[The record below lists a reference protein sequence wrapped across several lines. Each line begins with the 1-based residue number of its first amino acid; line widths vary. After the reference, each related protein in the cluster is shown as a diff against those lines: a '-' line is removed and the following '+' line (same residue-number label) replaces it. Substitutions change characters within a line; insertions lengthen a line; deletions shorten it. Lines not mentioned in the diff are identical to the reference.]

1 VMASHLGPAIDVR
14 TTFRRERDL
23 LIRLLNKLDELE
35 WTARCVLAD
44 LCAML
49 PRTGYMTTFADS
61 VTAATIV
68 PNAGESMP
76 SFLNRANDRWVE
88 ERRFV
93 SPRHFAELF

>member
-1 VMASHLGPAIDVR
+1 MCEPPFAMNVTFSFGCLGNSTNRNGPR
-14 TTFRRERDL
+14 T
-23 LIRLLNKLDELE
+23 
-35 WTARCVLAD
+35 RCVLAG

-49 PRTGYMTTFADS
+49 PRTCYTTTFADS

-76 SFLNRANDRWVE
+76 SFLNRANYRWVE
-88 ERRFV
+88 ESRFV